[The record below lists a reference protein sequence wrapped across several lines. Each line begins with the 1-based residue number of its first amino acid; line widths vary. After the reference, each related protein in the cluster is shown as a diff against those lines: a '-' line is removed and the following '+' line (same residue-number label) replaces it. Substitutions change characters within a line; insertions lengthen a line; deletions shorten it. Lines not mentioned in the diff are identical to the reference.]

1 MRSFFLLAAL
11 ILVFQSTAARAAE
24 VIAPPEALAPVRELV
39 VQAVEQHMAPAVAVA
54 VINKGEVVWL
64 EAFGEA
70 DVAGKVAATVDTPFP
85 LASCTKALTAV
96 AFLQLRERGLV
107 DLDKPV
113 NAYLGEGTLRAATGK
128 AEEITVRRLLSHTA
142 GFARYMS
149 YYYAPVAPAA
159 AGDVLARYGQA
170 VLAPGAALE
179 YTNLGYVAAGAVLQ
193 KAADAPWGKFLE
205 SNLFAALGMTHS
217 GASAV
222 PTGAV
227 TLYARDAAERLQPV
241 PPAATDHPAGSDAW
255 ASIGDAAQFLRMVL
269 GYGTVGEQAVL
280 KEESVAE
287 MFRAPKEVPEAGL
300 GWYLGDFHTQKS
312 FSHAGSM
319 PGAMA
324 ELRGFPQEKTGVV
337 VLTNADG
344 HTLTGEI
351 TWAVASALYPDAE
364 DKEPEPREA
373 PATDLEAFVG
383 DWSATLGHFSG
394 AVALTLQIEDEDT
407 AYLRFDEGP
416 MRRVQGFG
424 LLGEQVSGQLTAAFP
439 SREDWHA
446 PVRIALALRKSGK
459 QLTGTFSTVSDGLF
473 VLPTYVSFTA
483 VEAAAA
489 AGETP

>member
-1 MRSFFLLAAL
+1 MRFFLLVATL
-11 ILVFQSTAARAAE
+11 ILLVQGTAARAAE
-24 VIAPPEALAPVRELV
+24 VVVPPEALAPVRELV
-39 VQAVEQHMAPAVAVA
+39 VQAVEQHIAPAVAVA
-54 VINKGEVVWL
+54 VIQEGAVVWL

-70 DVAGKVAATVDTPFP
+70 DVAGKVGATVDTPFP
-85 LASCTKALTAV
+85 LASCTKALTAA

-113 NAYLGEGTLRAATGK
+113 NAYLGEGTVRAAAGK
-128 AEEITVRRLLSHTA
+128 ADEITPRRLLNHTA

-149 YYYAPVAPAA
+149 YYYAPVPPAA
-159 AGDVLARYGQA
+159 TGDVLARYGQA

-179 YTNLGYVAAGAVLQ
+179 YSNLGYVAAGAVMQ

-205 SNLFAALGMTHS
+205 TNLFTALGMTHS
-217 GASAV
+217 GASAA
-222 PTGAV
+222 PAGAA

-241 PPAATDHPAGSDAW
+241 PAAATDHPAGSDAW
-255 ASIGDAAQFLRMVL
+255 ASIADAAQFLRMVL
-269 GYGTVGEQAVL
+269 GYGKVGDQVVL

-287 MFRAPKEVPEAGL
+287 MLRAPKEIPEAGL
-300 GWYLGDFHTQKS
+300 GWYLGDFHAQKS

-324 ELRGFPQEKTGVV
+324 ELRGFPQQKSGVV

-351 TWAVASALYPDAE
+351 AWAVAAALYPDAE
-364 DKEPEPREA
+364 EKEPEPREA
-373 PATDLEAFVG
+373 PVTDLEAFVG
-383 DWSATLGHFSG
+383 EWSATLAHFSG
-394 AVALTLQIEDEDT
+394 AVGLTLHIEDEDT

-416 MRRVQGFG
+416 MRRLQGFG

-439 SREDWHA
+439 SRDDWHA
-446 PVRIALALRKSGK
+446 PVKIALALRKSGK

-473 VLPTYVSFTA
+473 VLPTYVSFAA